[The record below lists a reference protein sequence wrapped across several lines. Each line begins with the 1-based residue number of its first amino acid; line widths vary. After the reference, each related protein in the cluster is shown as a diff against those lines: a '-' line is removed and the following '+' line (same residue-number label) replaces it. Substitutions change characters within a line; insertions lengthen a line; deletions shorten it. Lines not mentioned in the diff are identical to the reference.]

1 MQNELVKRGM
11 GLLLDIVPNHMAA
24 SSENRWWMDVLEN
37 GPDSAFASYFD
48 IDWHPPSRD
57 LAGKVL
63 LPVLGRPFGE
73 ALDHGELHLTFHE
86 GKFFVRYFESIFP
99 IASES
104 YHQVLSH
111 RSETLESQLGKDAPA
126 FQEFSGILAGLA
138 ALAQRAHTVSATE
151 GRPKLDAMRD
161 RLRLLASDRPE
172 ISAFIESSLGEFNG
186 RSGDPASFTF
196 NA

>member
-1 MQNELVKRGM
+1 
-11 GLLLDIVPNHMAA
+11 
-24 SSENRWWMDVLEN
+24 
-37 GPDSAFASYFD
+37 
-48 IDWHPPSRD
+48 
-57 LAGKVL
+57 VL

-138 ALAQRAHTVSATE
+138 ALAQRAHTVPQRAARSSTRCATVC
-151 GRPKLDAMRD
+151 G
-161 RLRLLASDRPE
+161 S
-172 ISAFIESSLGEFNG
+172 
-186 RSGDPASFTF
+186 
-196 NA
+196 